1 MDARAPAHADSDVKA
16 HEAGFPRSRPEAG
29 LREAAPGDADSL
41 GAWLARQILRA
52 AGSPAVRFVFPDG
65 REVGTSSAPPVARLH
80 LREPRALPGLV
91 LDPELRFGDAYA
103 AGRIEVQGDLVG
115 FIEETY
121 RAWPSAEGLA
131 HAAGRALARLRRTRP
146 NTLEGSRENIHHHYD
161 LGNDFYRLWLDRQ
174 LVYTC
179 AYFPHPEVA
188 LEEAQV
194 AKMHHVCRKLRLQ
207 PGETVAEA
215 GCGWGALA
223 LHMAR
228 EHGARVRAF
237 NVSREQ
243 IAWARERARAEGL
256 EGRVEFVEDDYR
268 NLTGRYDAFVSV
280 GMLEHVGREHYRE
293 LGRVID
299 RSLTAT
305 GRGLLHSIGRNRPAP
320 LHRWIEQRIFPGA
333 YPPTLREMMEVL
345 EPHDF
350 SVLDVENLR
359 LHYARTLEHWLERFE
374 EASGQVREMFDERFV
389 RAWRLY
395 LAGSLAGFT
404 TGSLQL
410 FQVLFSRPQ
419 TNAVPWTRAHLYP

>member
-1 MDARAPAHADSDVKA
+1 
-16 HEAGFPRSRPEAG
+16 
-29 LREAAPGDADSL
+29 
-41 GAWLARQILRA
+41 
-52 AGSPAVRFVFPDG
+52 
-65 REVGTSSAPPVARLH
+65 
-80 LREPRALPGLV
+80 V

-131 HAAGRALARLRRTRP
+131 HAAGRVLSRLRRARP

-161 LGNDFYRLWLDRQ
+161 LGNDFYRLWLDEQ

-179 AYFPHPEVA
+179 AYFPHA
-188 LEEAQV
+188 GATLEDAQV
-194 AKMHHVCRKLRLQ
+194 AKMRHVCRKLRLQ

-256 EGRVEFVEDDYR
+256 AGRVEFVEDDYR

-374 EASGQVREMFDERFV
+374 KASGRVREMFDERFV

-395 LAGSLAGFT
+395 LAGSIAGFT
-404 TGSLQL
+404 TGTLQL

-419 TNAVPWTRAHLYP
+419 DNAVPWTRAHLYP